1 MSEPSKSSVSTTQP
15 SRIGQPWKD
24 DEVLKILISIQK
36 KKTDKEIA
44 LEHGRTIGG
53 IRSYKRKL
61 AADYWFHGKKT
72 MEEIQKFTGLSQSEI
87 QDAIT
92 RRKME
97 ESSKEEEELLVTKN
111 VLDIMND
118 DILNI
123 VEHEQSS
130 PKNVIEIKD
139 DNNCEQN
146 TMNTHSLSYYHKSK
160 DPWTEEDVEKIK
172 KYYADE
178 ALDIIDLANLCMRT
192 PGCVAYKLCKE
203 GVISYYLLARG
214 YDDYKN
220 STLYA
225 EIITSSKDKKASR
238 QAAKQEKLE
247 KQTLKYENTPKIV
260 HTVEQLSEVSSLKKD
275 VEDMKKNIQMI
286 LNIVKTLCE
295 NK

>member
-1 MSEPSKSSVSTTQP
+1 MSLSSKSSVSTTQIA
-15 SRIGQPWKD
+15 RIGEPWNEA
-24 DEVLKILISIQK
+24 EVLKLFMSIQK
-36 KKTDKEIA
+36 KKSDKDIA
-44 LEHGRTIGG
+44 AEHGRTIGG

-61 AADYWFHGKKT
+61 AGDYWFHGKKT

-130 PKNVIEIKD
+130 PKNVIETKD
-139 DNNCEQN
+139 DNSFEQP
-146 TMNTHSLSYYHKSK
+146 TMNTYSLSYYHKSK
-160 DPWTEEDVEKIK
+160 DSWTEEEVEKIK
-172 KYYADE
+172 KYYADKS
-178 ALDIIDLANLCMRT
+178 LNIIDLANLCMRT
-192 PGCVAYKLCKE
+192 PGCVAHKLCKE
-203 GVISYYLLARG
+203 GLIPYFLLARG

-225 EIITSSKDKKASR
+225 EIISNSKDKKVSR
-238 QAAKQEKLE
+238 KVAKQEKL
-247 KQTLKYENTPKIV
+247 QCENTSKKV
-260 HTVEQLSEVSSLKKD
+260 HIVEQISEISSLKKD
-275 VEDMKKNIQMI
+275 VEEMKKDIQSI
-286 LNIVKTLCE
+286 LNLVKSLCE
-295 NK
+295 NN

>member
-1 MSEPSKSSVSTTQP
+1 MSVSSKSSVSTTQP
-15 SRIGQPWKD
+15 SRIGQTWKD
-24 DEVLKILISIQK
+24 DEVLKLLISIQK
-36 KKTDKEIA
+36 KKTDKDIA

-97 ESSKEEEELLVTKN
+97 ESSKELEELPLTKN

-118 DILNI
+118 DMLNV

-130 PKNVIEIKD
+130 PKNVIETKD
-139 DNNCEQN
+139 DNSFEQP

-160 DPWTEEDVEKIK
+160 DPWTEEEVEKIK
-172 KYYADE
+172 KYYADKS
-178 ALDIIDLANLCMRT
+178 LNIIDLANLCMRT
-192 PGCVAYKLCKE
+192 PGCVAHRLYKE
-203 GVISYYLLARG
+203 GIISYFFHARG

-225 EIITSSKDKKASR
+225 EIISNSKDKKALR
-238 QAAKQEKLE
+238 QTAKKEKL
-247 KQTLKYENTPKIV
+247 QYENTPKKV
-260 HTVEQLSEVSSLKKD
+260 NTVEQLSEILSLKKD
-275 VEDMKKNIQMI
+275 VEEMKKNIQMI